1 MSGRKIDDHASFA
14 GSPGKMALPEGNK
27 VKSYHSSEGSGHL
40 GSQYPDTSEEIHR
53 DQMHGDKKAKS
64 HAIKPGYRN

>member
-1 MSGRKIDDHASFA
+1 MSGRRIDDHHSFA

-27 VKSYHSSEGSGHL
+27 VKSYTSSEGAGHL
-40 GSQYPDTSEEIHR
+40 GMEYPDTSEMIHR
-53 DQMHGDKKAKS
+53 DQSHGDKKTKS